1 MVTKQCIRVLGCSDW
16 GHQAK
21 GIVPQD
27 FEGEEKG
34 VYFSYKKKLKINH
47 FDFYIIFTFILF
59 N

>member
-27 FEGEEKG
+27 CEGEEKG

-47 FDFYIIFTFILF
+47 FDFYIIFTF